1 MLDFSTF
8 KRRSSNGSSPHSGT
22 ADRSRPAASPYDFG
36 AMELLVTRAE
46 RAAEQL
52 RTLDTTIDRAAQ
64 FAALDERIARIEAS
78 LAQIEEVAKQAEA
91 AQDVAAEFAA
101 SQEAVAE
108 RVAASGAEVTRIR
121 TSCSEL
127 LTKVDA
133 ALEFRTEL
141 DDFLTLRPEFAAL
154 RLDADAITGRTRDLS
169 DTIDRLRSVHDD
181 AVQAHRHATSR
192 LDGIDQRF
200 QATASKLDSIERRAS
215 SSEQALTTLL
225 NLARGV
231 PEVHHQLTV
240 LKAITDEVTQK
251 TAMVERQ
258 REGIDRVAAQV
269 SHLVT
274 LTSDLESA
282 FRRQEEQAG
291 TMTAIDGKL
300 AALHT
305 QHAAVLTRMS
315 EIAATQR
322 QLDEA
327 ERDGE
332 RALNALRADMQT
344 STERFEME
352 NRSLDAVSERIAS
365 LRGGVKDC
373 EVRLADATV
382 AASAAAETDARVRA
396 LAATVAGVSD
406 DVQRIT
412 VQAERLRAVRD
423 DAGELGAS
431 VAAMTMRV
439 ERIEAARP
447 SVEAVARDLASLS
460 GTHEAV
466 RDGLE
471 QVRMAYTEMTRLR
484 ERHTEADAWLAETD
498 RKLTTLRGHA
508 TELQGMRPLVDA
520 LRGQVD
526 RVTASVSAIEMR
538 SSAVDDLQRRI
549 GELDSMV
556 AQLGERGEAVRARM
570 ESAESRFG
578 ELSREAGN
586 AQRVAATIAAV
597 AATVEVAE
605 RRLSGVSGT
614 IDTLEARASALDG
627 LSERMRI
634 AGQDLDQRQ
643 GALDAATQH
652 LAHAS
657 TVRREAADA
666 AQRLED
672 VCTALTTQL
681 GTAGDGTAMVA
692 QMLDELGGR
701 VSLLG
706 DVEKR
711 MQRFEDLMAE
721 WERAQTVAAH
731 ALEQISNRQAMI
743 DAVDGQITHLGEIAD
758 RTAEDVRSIAA
769 ARRDVEETRALLD
782 STQDALTSA
791 TESMRGFEG
800 RQQQVEQLERRL
812 ARADALASTVRS
824 TVEVIAAQRS
834 VVDQAMERSAALG
847 LQVKQAEALS
857 EGLRAQCHLATQLRS
872 AVEQLRLES
881 AAEEVGLA
889 TRGRG

>member
-8 KRRSSNGSSPHSGT
+8 KRRPSNGSSPHSGT
-22 ADRSRPAASPYDFG
+22 ADRSRTAASPYDVG

-64 FAALDERIARIEAS
+64 FAALDERIARIEGS

-101 SQEAVAE
+101 SQDAVAK
-108 RVAASGAEVTRIR
+108 RVAASGEEVTRIR
-121 TSCSEL
+121 TSCGEL

-300 AALHT
+300 TALHT

-327 ERDGE
+327 ERNGE

-373 EVRLADATV
+373 EVRLAECDRGGDRRGGDRGARPGAGRAGGGRVGRRAT
-382 AASAAAETDARVRA
+382 DHRA
-396 LAATVAGVSD
+396 GGAVAGGARRRGGVG
-406 DVQRIT
+406 R
-412 VQAERLRAVRD
+412 ERGRNDHARRAH
-423 DAGELGAS
+423 
-431 VAAMTMRV
+431 
-439 ERIEAARP
+439 EAARP

-526 RVTASVSAIEMR
+526 RVTASVSAIELR
-538 SSAVDDLQRRI
+538 SSVVDDLQRRI

-556 AQLGERGEAVRARM
+556 AQLGERGESVRTRM

-605 RRLSGVSGT
+605 RRLGGVSGT
-614 IDTLEARASALDG
+614 IDTLEARAGALDG

-634 AGQDLDQRQ
+634 TGQDLDQRQ

-666 AQRLED
+666 AQRLEK
-672 VCTALTTQL
+672 C
-681 GTAGDGTAMVA
+681 
-692 QMLDELGGR
+692 
-701 VSLLG
+701 
-706 DVEKR
+706 
-711 MQRFEDLMAE
+711 
-721 WERAQTVAAH
+721 
-731 ALEQISNRQAMI
+731 
-743 DAVDGQITHLGEIAD
+743 
-758 RTAEDVRSIAA
+758 VR
-769 ARRDVEETRALLD
+769 
-782 STQDALTSA
+782 
-791 TESMRGFEG
+791 
-800 RQQQVEQLERRL
+800 
-812 ARADALASTVRS
+812 
-824 TVEVIAAQRS
+824 
-834 VVDQAMERSAALG
+834 
-847 LQVKQAEALS
+847 
-857 EGLRAQCHLATQLRS
+857 H
-872 AVEQLRLES
+872 
-881 AAEEVGLA
+881 
-889 TRGRG
+889 